1 LCIKV
6 PTYSYSRLCCCYSL
20 SFSPHSIFSL
30 SVSVFSKTNQNVQ
43 SKQTIYSFVI
53 RGSNFMTFVNLVKH
67 TRAII
72 CIFPTFEFVFVLVLV
87 LLYCESKFLS
97 MLYNKTSINCCF
109 VGFQGQQYSYVYI
122 STVLNVHAT
131 HSNTALLLPIRMF
144 SEQNNGSFRCI

>member
-1 LCIKV
+1 MTVIIKQSFV
-6 PTYSYSRLCCCYSL
+6 YQSTHVHIQSPVLLLFSLFLPPSL
-20 SFSPHSIFSL
+20 SLHSMFSL

-72 CIFPTFEFVFVLVLV
+72 CIFPTFEFVLVLVLV
-87 LLYCESKFLS
+87 LLYCESKFLT

-109 VGFQGQQYSYVYI
+109 VGFQGQHNIFMFI
-122 STVLNVHAT
+122 SAKY
-131 HSNTALLLPIRMF
+131 
-144 SEQNNGSFRCI
+144 